1 MTTTLSIA
9 FDPEKTT
16 NANIQAA
23 LVDKNRLSCEIINVL
38 TGSFH
43 CTKMMFVLILSNLH
57 EYTDSFACLS
67 RSILFF
73 CEEELIRIN

>member
-1 MTTTLSIA
+1 MTTTLFIA

-23 LVDKNRLSCEIINVL
+23 LVDKNRLNCEIINVL
-38 TGSFH
+38 IVPLH
-43 CTKMMFVLILSNLH
+43 HWMMFVLILSNLH

-73 CEEELIRIN
+73 CEEELIGIN